1 MFLSQWEFY
10 PLIPLLVTLVLAF
23 LFRSALVAMIVGT
36 FIGTLL
42 IGMLPGVGLNEIFQK
57 SLGNADFIWICQI
70 IILIGIL
77 FELFKKSGV
86 LTVLAE
92 RVMSKRQD
100 RKRVEVSSWFM
111 GFMIVDDYFS
121 PLLTG
126 AIIRP
131 ISDRSLIPREKLAFI
146 LDATTA
152 SVCIL
157 FPFTA
162 WGAYVSS
169 LIAAQAGP
177 INSIEEALSI
187 YIAAIP
193 FNFYPIFLLIF
204 TLLICTGLIPDFGPM
219 RTAEE
224 RVKKTGALVRP
235 GSSPLVSENDNI
247 DISLKLSEPPSL
259 VIELLIPILLIFGVG
274 IVSIIF
280 LGSVKI
286 VEAFMLLSLIHI

>member
-1 MFLSQWEFY
+1 MFLSQWEYY
-10 PLIPLLVTLVLAF
+10 PLIPLLVTLILAF
-23 LFRSALVAMIVGT
+23 MMRSAMIAMIVGT
-36 FIGTLL
+36 FIGTLM

-92 RVMSKRQD
+92 RVMSKKQD

-169 LIAAQAGP
+169 LIAAQGGP
-177 INSIEEALSI
+177 IQSIEQALSI

-193 FNFYPIFLLIF
+193 YNFYPIFLLIF
-204 TLLICTGLIPDFGPM
+204 TFLICVGLIPDFGPM
-219 RTAEE
+219 RAAEE
-224 RVKKTGALVRP
+224 RVKKNR
-235 GSSPLVSENDNI
+235 SFI
-247 DISLKLSEPPSL
+247 
-259 VIELLIPILLIFGVG
+259 
-274 IVSIIF
+274 
-280 LGSVKI
+280 
-286 VEAFMLLSLIHI
+286 